1 MVYWLQPL
9 ITFVKESSIN
19 RSRAYAELEF
29 DNNRTSKQFP
39 EVSQETFNVK
49 KRK

>member
-1 MVYWLQPL
+1 
-9 ITFVKESSIN
+9 VKESSIN
-19 RSRAYAELEF
+19 RSRATELEF
-29 DNNRTSKQFP
+29 DNSRTSRQFP